1 MKITEAKPKQTSSRL
16 KELTAELQQL
26 EAKLR
31 LGGGPDKIEK
41 QHKQGKL
48 TARERIELLLDKNS
62 YSQEIGLLVAYDQYQ
77 DSKQQTANSRT
88 RLVRRRRRE
97 SLRLLAVSKAGKSLL
112 LPTMRRLKPVPGGRR
127 RSRKFYARRKLRCAA
142 ACRSFI

>member
-1 MKITEAKPKQTSSRL
+1 MKITDAKPEQTSSRL

-31 LGGGPDKIEK
+31 FGGGPEKIEK

-62 YSQEIGLLVAYDQYQ
+62 YSQEIGLLVAYDQYKENSSQ
-77 DSKQQTANSRT
+77 SSEVRGQKTANTQHSVLST
-88 RLVRRRRRE
+88 QHSGEVGG
-97 SLRLLAVSKAGKSLL
+97 APAAGVV
-112 LPTMRRLKPVPGGRR
+112 TV
-127 RSRKFYARRKLRCAA
+127 
-142 ACRSFI
+142 